1 MKDRGEEEVTGADV
15 TERIVNLSEIVSEFL
30 EEETKLSEKQAK
42 ALVMKQIGG
51 LTNQEIAEQIG
62 VSTGASASSY
72 VTRCRNKF
80 EEADEKMEELERE
93 MERWEK
99 TKKLQS
105 LINENEEEPSLDTLS
120 DFVNEIELELIE
132 SEKFLIRVVEDGEHK
147 VDILDGVNP
156 ARVRDREILD
166 YKRIH
171 SVDELFD

>member
-80 EEADEKMEELERE
+80 QEADEKMEELERE

-105 LINENEEEPSLDTLS
+105 LIDENEEEPSLDTLS
-120 DFVNEIELELIE
+120 DFLDEIELELIE

-147 VDILDGVNP
+147 VDVLDGVNP
-156 ARVRDREILD
+156 VRVRDREILD